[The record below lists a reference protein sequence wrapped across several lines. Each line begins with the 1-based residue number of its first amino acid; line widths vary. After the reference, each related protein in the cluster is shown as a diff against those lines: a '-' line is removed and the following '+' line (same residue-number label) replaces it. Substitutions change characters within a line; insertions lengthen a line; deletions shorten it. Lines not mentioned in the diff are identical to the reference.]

1 LWGRTVWWSDPVEV
15 LRTWREYGQ
24 ALGKERPISQHGRA
38 EPNSDRREGATPR
51 DSDFNDVFAR
61 RVLQR
66 VAEISLVDG
75 GIPELDKEFVW
86 EEVHEE
92 VRRLDGGKAA
102 DLDGIFPELL
112 KKAGKAYCITV
123 ARGLAEGLFHAP
135 AQRGWV
141 EVGPG

>member
-1 LWGRTVWWSDPVEV
+1 MVVTDPVEV
-15 LRTWREYGQ
+15 LRTWREYGE

-66 VAEISLVDG
+66 VAQISLVDG
-75 GIPELDKEFVW
+75 GIPELDKEVVW

-92 VRRLDGGKAA
+92 VRRLDAHRCSP
-102 DLDGIFPELL
+102 LEELS
-112 KKAGKAYCITV
+112 
-123 ARGLAEGLFHAP
+123 P
-135 AQRGWV
+135 ASVRV
-141 EVGPG
+141 RM